1 MTTHSQR
8 PTRRPAWRA
17 GEGLEDPQLVLPH
30 VVVTVSD
37 TGLLNVRLDGQ
48 PFEPPQ
54 GAEPW
59 TRSGFGDLLDAITH
73 DRSLT
78 VRVEVRESDGSV
90 FTDII
95 RARKPPTPPE
105 GEPGPATGR
114 HAGRGRG
121 RRGDVEVTGVGFS
134 PNERV
139 AVALLITHVE
149 ATSTGEV
156 QTLVNYSDA
165 RGGDVLLVGRASGT
179 VRVSRVP

>member
-1 MTTHSQR
+1 M
-8 PTRRPAWRA
+8 
-17 GEGLEDPQLVLPH
+17 LPH

-37 TGLLNVRLDGQ
+37 TGVLDVWLDGQ

-90 FTDII
+90 FTDIV

-105 GEPGPATGR
+105 AEPGPASGR
-114 HAGRGRG
+114 HVGRG
-121 RRGDVEVTGVGFS
+121 RRGPVEVTGAGFS

-139 AVALLITHVE
+139 TVAYLITHVQ
-149 ATSTGEV
+149 ASDTGEV
-156 QTLVNYSDA
+156 TVSVDRSDA
-165 RGGDVLLVGRASGT
+165 RGGDVLLVGRTSGN